1 MMKLKYEEF
10 SNMISK
16 DKTESY
22 KVIVIGA
29 GQAGL
34 SAGYFL
40 SKLNIP
46 FIILDAGKRV
56 GDSWRNR
63 WNSLRLFTAAKFN
76 GLAGMRFPASP
87 NYFPTKDEMADYLE
101 NYAAH
106 FKLPVLNSVKVD
118 GLSREGSSYCV
129 KAGERHFQAEHV
141 VIAMSSFQTPRIP
154 KFAKELN
161 PDIVQFH
168 SLDYRIPSQF
178 QEGGVLVVGAGNS
191 GAEIALEAAKNGH
204 PVWLSGRDTGHV
216 PFNIEGRLAKLILLR
231 LVGRV
236 LFHRVLS
243 LKTPI
248 GRKARP
254 KIISQGGPLV
264 RIKPKE
270 LIKIG
275 IKRVPRVSGV
285 HNGLPVIE
293 NEPIPD
299 VKNVVWCTGFYP
311 SFSWIDIPVFNNNE
325 PIQNRGV
332 VEKEPGLYFTGL
344 HFQYS
349 LSSGMIHGVKR
360 DAEHVVKV
368 ILYRLKSGSQKFSPG
383 TEKLKPAALYK

>member
-1 MMKLKYEEF
+1 MSSSLI
-10 SNMISK
+10 N
-16 DKTESY
+16 Y

-34 SAGYFL
+34 SVGYYL
-40 SKLNIP
+40 KKNNIP
-46 FIILDAGKRV
+46 FIMLDAGERV

-63 WNSLRLFTAAKFN
+63 WDSLRLFTAAKFN

-101 NYAAH
+101 NYAKH
-106 FKLPVLNSVKVD
+106 FNLPVKTGIRVD
-118 GLSREGSSYCV
+118 SLSGENNYYCIS
-129 KAGERHFQAEHV
+129 AGDQHFRAEHV

-161 PDIVQFH
+161 PDIKQFH
-168 SLDYRIPSQF
+168 SLDYRTPSQF
-178 QEGGVLVVGAGNS
+178 KEGGVLVVGAGNS
-191 GAEIALEAAKNGH
+191 GAEIALEAAANGH
-204 PVWLSGRDTGHV
+204 QVWLSGRDTGHV
-216 PFNIEGRLAKLILLR
+216 PFNIEGRLAKMILAR
-231 LVGRV
+231 LVGRI

-243 LKTPI
+243 LSTPI
-248 GRKARP
+248 GRKVRP

-264 RIKPKE
+264 RIKPKAF
-270 LIKIG
+270 IKAG
-275 IKRVPRVSGV
+275 IKRVERVSGV
-285 HNGLPVIE
+285 RNGLPVIE
-293 NEPIPD
+293 NEQIQN

-344 HFQYS
+344 HYQYS

-368 ILYRLKSGSQKFSPG
+368 ILYRLKSGTQQSSL
-383 TEKLKPAALYK
+383 EKEKQIVRVT